1 MNARPRPLP
10 TMLALCTGAIL
21 ALTALLLLLQYSFGI
36 GTTSYS
42 LGLYI
47 WRNWT
52 ENEDMGHGFLIIPAF
67 LFLIYQ
73 DRARLFSLTPRCGWG
88 GLPLLIAGLFLYWAG
103 NQADVTFIGLISVM
117 LCLVGS
123 VWWLLGWEFLKALA
137 FPIAFLLFAI
147 PFPGLDT
154 MVALPLRYLM
164 STISVLVLNIF
175 GIPVVLVGTGIL
187 SAPDP
192 VHHLAAGQKFAVDV
206 ANPCSGIR
214 SLFALMMVGALFSH
228 LTLKGAWRKWLL
240 FLCTP
245 PLAVM
250 GNLARI
256 LMLTIGTVAF
266 GSDFALGKNPLEHPS
281 WFHLAAGYLVFIV
294 ALLGMM
300 GIGSLLRRLPE
311 RSRQGGLSHADST
324 GHTSPASTAS
334 AEKTDPI
341 RDTGDTY

>member
-52 ENEDMGHGFLIIPAF
+52 ENEDMGHGFLILPAF

-73 DRARLFSLTPRCGWG
+73 DRARLLSLTPRCGWG
-88 GLPLLIAGLFLYWAG
+88 GLPLLIVGLFLYWAG
-103 NQADVTFIGLISVM
+103 NQADVTFIGLISVV

-154 MVALPLRYLM
+154 TVALPLRYLM
-164 STISVLVLNIF
+164 STISVLVLNTI

-187 SAPDP
+187 SAADP
-192 VHHLAAGQKFAVDV
+192 AHHLSAGQKFAVDV

-214 SLFALMMVGALFSH
+214 SLFALMMVGALFAH
-228 LTLKGAWRKWLL
+228 FTLKGAWKKWVL

-245 PLAVM
+245 PLAVA

-256 LMLTIGTVAF
+256 LMLTIGTVTF
-266 GSDFALGKNPLEHPS
+266 GSEFALGKNPLEHPS
-281 WFHLAAGYLVFIV
+281 WFHMTAGYLVFIV

-300 GIGSLLRRLPE
+300 GIGSLLGRLPDPCRKKGASDPQTRGVSE
-311 RSRQGGLSHADST
+311 VAVSDS
-324 GHTSPASTAS
+324 
-334 AEKTDPI
+334 
-341 RDTGDTY
+341 GDTY

>member
-1 MNARPRPLP
+1 MNSRLRPFP
-10 TMLALCTGAIL
+10 TTLVFCTAAIL
-21 ALTALLLLLQYSFGI
+21 ALGTLLLLLQYSFGI

-52 ENEDMGHGFLIIPAF
+52 ENEDMGHGFLIVPAF
-67 LFLIYQ
+67 LFLIYEE
-73 DRARLFSLTPRCGWG
+73 RARLLSLTPRCGWG
-88 GLPLLIAGLFLYWAG
+88 GLPLLVLGLLLYWAG
-103 NQADVTFIGLISVM
+103 NQADVTFIGLISVV

-123 VWWLLGWEFLKALA
+123 VWWLLGWEFLKVLA

-164 STISVLVLNIF
+164 STISVLVLNVI

-187 SAPDP
+187 SAPDAAN
-192 VHHLAAGQKFAVDV
+192 HLAAGQKFAVDV

-214 SLFALMMVGALFSH
+214 SLFALMMVGALFAH
-228 LTLKGAWRKWLL
+228 FTLKGAWRKWLL
-240 FLCTP
+240 FLCAP
-245 PLAVM
+245 PLAVI

-256 LMLTIGTVAF
+256 LMLTIGTVVF

-300 GIGSLLRRLPE
+300 GIGSLLGRL
-311 RSRQGGLSHADST
+311 GGKKLPDSSLADMS
-324 GHTSPASTAS
+324 GSLAVPSPRPSS
-334 AEKTDPI
+334 EDNH
-341 RDTGDTY
+341 